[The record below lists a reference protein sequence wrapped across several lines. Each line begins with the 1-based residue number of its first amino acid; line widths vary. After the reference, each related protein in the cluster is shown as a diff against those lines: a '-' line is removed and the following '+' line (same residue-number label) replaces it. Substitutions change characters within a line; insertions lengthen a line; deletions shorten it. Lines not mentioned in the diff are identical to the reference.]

1 MAAMTQAITTKTG
14 TRPAPGQLVL
24 VRHGQSD
31 WNQKNLFTGWTDVDL
46 TAQGREEARTGGRT
60 LVEEGLTFDVAF
72 TSVLTRAIRT
82 LWIILDEMKLM
93 YLPVEKHWRL
103 NERHYG
109 SLQGL
114 DKAQTTAKH
123 GEAQV
128 KIWRRSY
135 DIPPPALEESDERH
149 PVNDARYAALTPS
162 LLPGTESLKTT
173 LARVQPYWEDRIAP
187 ELLAGRN
194 VLVAAHGN
202 SLRALIKMLEKV
214 SDQDITE
221 LNVPTG
227 VPRRYKL
234 DARLEPTAAEY
245 LGDQDA
251 IAAAAKAV
259 ADQAK
264 RKK

>member
-1 MAAMTQAITTKTG
+1 MHELAAAPSPVAQLIFVTELRNNGAMAKTR

-60 LVEEGLTFDVAF
+60 LVEEGLTFDIAF

-82 LWIILDEMKLM
+82 LWIVLDEMKLM
-93 YLPVEKHWRL
+93 WIPVENHWRL

-109 SLQGL
+109 ALQGL

-128 KIWRRSY
+128 KSGAAATTFRRPRSRRATSG
-135 DIPPPALEESDERH
+135 IRA
-149 PVNDARYAALTPS
+149 NDARYALLTPS
-162 LLPGTESLKTT
+162 VLPGTESLKTT

-202 SLRALIKMLEKV
+202 SLRALIKMLEGV
-214 SDQDITE
+214 SDEEITE

-234 DARLEPTAAEY
+234 DARLTPT
-245 LGDQDA
+245 LRR
-251 IAAAAKAV
+251 IP
-259 ADQAK
+259 
-264 RKK
+264 R